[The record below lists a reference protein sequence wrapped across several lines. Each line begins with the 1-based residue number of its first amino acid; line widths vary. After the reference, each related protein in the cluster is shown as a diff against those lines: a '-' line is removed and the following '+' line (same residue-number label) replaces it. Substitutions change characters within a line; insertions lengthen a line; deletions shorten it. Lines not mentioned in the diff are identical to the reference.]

1 MRGYMRIGGQAF
13 TIKLRPTKERSSS
26 AMLVEPPAG
35 VMYDGN
41 GTRNWGGLSDG
52 EGEGEGGEWL
62 RWRQMK

>member
-1 MRGYMRIGGQAF
+1 MCGYMRIGGQAF
-13 TIKLRPTKERSSS
+13 TIKLRPTKERSAS

-41 GTRNWGGLSDG
+41 GTRRRSGLSNG
-52 EGEGEGGEWL
+52 EEEGEGGEWL